1 MSDESTTGVHW
12 SFWLIGALCLVWNVL
27 GVMAYMQEVNPDSL
41 AAMPEAY
48 RTMVEMR
55 PAWAT
60 GAFAIAVWGGAL
72 GCVLL
77 LLRKAIAFY
86 VLVASLL
93 GVLVQMTH
101 GLVVAE
107 SRISYGPFE
116 ITMAIMI
123 PAVALFL
130 VWYSKYAASK
140 KWIS

>member
-1 MSDESTTGVHW
+1 MSDESTTAVHW
-12 SFWLIGALCLVWNVL
+12 SFWLTGALCLVWNLL

-41 AAMPEAY
+41 AAMPEDY

-77 LLRKAIAFY
+77 LLRKSIAFY

-93 GVLVQMTH
+93 GVLVQMTY

-107 SRISYGPFE
+107 SRMSFGPSE
-116 ITMAIMI
+116 IAMAIMI
-123 PAVALFL
+123 PAVALLL
-130 VWYSKYAASK
+130 VWYSKYATSK

>member
-12 SFWLIGALCLVWNVL
+12 SFWLIGALCLVWNLL
-27 GVMAYMQEVNPDSL
+27 GVMTYMQEVNPDSL

-55 PAWAT
+55 PGWAT
-60 GAFAIAVWGGAL
+60 GAFAIAVWGGVL

-86 VLVASLL
+86 AFVASLL
-93 GVLVQMTH
+93 GVLVQMTY

-107 SRISYGPFE
+107 SRISYGPSE
-116 ITMAIMI
+116 IIMAIMI
-123 PAVALFL
+123 PAIALFL
-130 VWYSKYAASK
+130 IWYSKYAASN

>member
-12 SFWLIGALCLVWNVL
+12 SFWLIGALCLVWNLL
-27 GVMAYMQEVNPDSL
+27 GVMTYMQEVNPDSL

-86 VLVASLL
+86 VLIASLL
-93 GVLVQMTH
+93 GVLVQMTY
-101 GLVVAE
+101 GFVVAE
-107 SRISYGPFE
+107 SRISYGPSE

-123 PAVALFL
+123 PSVALFL
-130 VWYSKYAASK
+130 VWYSKYATSN